1 MSTLIGLLIIIALI
15 VIFSKAIGIIII
27 LGSIGLLIYA
37 FSNKNSSAIVTLGA
51 FLISS
56 ALIFFIGIPMAFPKT
71 DKTNNN
77 ISKNNATKTVQQK
90 DAYNKQESPPAIPA
104 DSNTSKEEDGTLDLD
119 NEIQSD
125 DKDEYQEG
133 PQSKDTESLD
143 NSNPSEPE
151 SNIIVDTADDISN
164 DNDKDPI
171 ITNPEPIESDYLAN
185 SNTGK
190 FHESYCSHAKKISS
204 GNRVEFS
211 SRDNAINNGYVA
223 CKVCKP

>member
-1 MSTLIGLLIIIALI
+1 MGTLIGLLIIIALI
-15 VIFSKAIGIIII
+15 VMYSKIIGIIVII
-27 LGSIGLLIYA
+27 GSIGLLIYA

-51 FLISS
+51 FLLSS

-71 DKTNNN
+71 DKTNN

-90 DAYNKQESPPAIPA
+90 DTFNKQESPPAILA
-104 DSNTSKEEDGTLDLD
+104 DGSDSKEADGTLDPD
-119 NEIQSD
+119 TEIQSD
-125 DKDEYQEG
+125 DKDEYDEE
-133 PQSKDTESLD
+133 PQSKDTESLG
-143 NSNPSEPE
+143 NSNPNEPE
-151 SNIIVDTADDISN
+151 SNIIVDTADDINS
-164 DNDKDPI
+164 DIDKEPI

-190 FHESYCSHAKKISS
+190 FHEPYCSHAKKISS

-211 SRDNAINNGYVA
+211 SRNDAINSGYVA